1 MKRALVIC
9 ADAWHPAQTVKGGL
23 APLGA
28 GGFEFEFLENGA
40 ERLAEMLPQFSIAV
54 LAKANMLS
62 AADQR
67 PWLSPGLAAA
77 FRDHVRRGC
86 GLVVIHAGTS
96 RYEQSPGMGEMIG
109 GAFRSHPDP
118 CPVTLEPAIS
128 CPLTTGV
135 DAFTVRDE
143 HYFVSLNDPQA
154 MVFLNSQSEHG
165 VQPAGWT
172 RNEGAGRVCAL
183 TPGHSLEVWRHPSFQ
198 KLLLNALG
206 WAAKIT

>member
-9 ADAWHPAQTVKGGL
+9 ADAWHPARTVKGGL
-23 APLGA
+23 APLGP

-40 ERLAEMLPQFSIAV
+40 ERLPEMLPQFSIAV
-54 LAKANMLS
+54 LAKANMIS

-67 PWLSPGLAAA
+67 PWLTPDLVAA
-77 FRDHVRRGC
+77 FRDHFRRGG

-96 RYEQSPGMGEMIG
+96 RYEQSPGMAEIIG
-109 GAFRSHPDP
+109 GGFLSHPDP
-118 CPVTLEPAIS
+118 CPVTLGPAMF
-128 CPLTTGV
+128 CPLTSGV

-143 HYFVSLNDPQA
+143 HYFMSLNDSQA
-154 MVFLNSQSEHG
+154 TVYLHSRSEHG
-165 VQPAGWT
+165 VQAAGWT

-183 TPGHSLEVWRHPSFQ
+183 TPGHSLEVWLHPSFQ